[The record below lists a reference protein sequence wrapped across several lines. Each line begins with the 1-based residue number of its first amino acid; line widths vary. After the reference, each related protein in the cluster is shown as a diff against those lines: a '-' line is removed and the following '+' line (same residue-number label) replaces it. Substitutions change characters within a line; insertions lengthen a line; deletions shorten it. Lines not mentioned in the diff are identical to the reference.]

1 MKFFLWCFLFTF
13 IFISLFAGFNL
24 FININYLDNSYVF
37 YEFHGSTPTSFDIL
51 LIGFTSIS
59 QLIFSL
65 LFSVIFSSVAS
76 LLIKMKNQIINKK
89 KVGWLAVVMIL
100 IPGVL
105 YLLSQVLLLVL
116 NEISSP
122 LFWQG
127 AFTSFVIVMICFIPV
142 SFLLSWLLFKKKF
155 SKGL

>member
-24 FININYLDNSYVF
+24 FININYLDNSYVW
-37 YEFHGSTPTSFDIL
+37 YEFHGSTPTTYDVL

-122 LFWQG
+122 LFWQE
-127 AFTSFVIVMICFIPV
+127 AFTSFVIMMLCFIPV

-155 SKGL
+155 SKGV

>member
-1 MKFFLWCFLFTF
+1 
-13 IFISLFAGFNL
+13 
-24 FININYLDNSYVF
+24 
-37 YEFHGSTPTSFDIL
+37 
-51 LIGFTSIS
+51 
-59 QLIFSL
+59 
-65 LFSVIFSSVAS
+65 VIFSSVAS
-76 LLIKMKNQIINKK
+76 LLIKMKHQIINKK
-89 KVGWLAVVMIL
+89 KVGGLAVIMTL

-122 LFWQG
+122 LFWQD

-155 SKGL
+155 LKGV